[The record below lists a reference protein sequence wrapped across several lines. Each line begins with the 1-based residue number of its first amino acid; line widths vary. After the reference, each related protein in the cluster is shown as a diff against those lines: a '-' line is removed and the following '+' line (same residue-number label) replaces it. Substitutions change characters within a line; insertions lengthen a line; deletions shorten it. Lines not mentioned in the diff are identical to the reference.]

1 MKITNKNIILLL
13 LFISSLDAD
22 YLLTI
27 NTSKNQIISRCIL
40 NHYTTE
46 SSLFYEKSIDNNI
59 YYVEFRNIDTYTI
72 KAGYYLNSDNQCL
85 LSSANLTDY
94 ELQSDISLTSNNL
107 SFLGLEDRDLNMAF
121 ALSGI
126 LISFLFLFGLFRFI

>member
-1 MKITNKNIILLL
+1 MKIKNKIILSL
-13 LFISSLDAD
+13 LFISSLNAD

-40 NHYTTE
+40 NYYTTE

-59 YYVEFRNIDTYTI
+59 YYVQFKDIENYSI
-72 KAGYYLNSDNQCL
+72 KAGFYLNTNDECL
-85 LSSANLTDY
+85 LATANLSEY
-94 ELQSDISLTSNNL
+94 ELNSDISLTSNNL
-107 SFLGLEDRDLNMAF
+107 SFLGLEDSDLNMAF